1 MEYAVAIQGMKELN
15 VLTVLTNTIK
25 MNLNANHANVTR
37 TGRLMENVKL
47 MVYAIAK
54 NTLKERNVTLW
65 KMVITKKE
73 VVQKVEPRL
82 AVVIQMELKI
92 NRETVMLAFALVN

>member
-1 MEYAVAIQGMKELN
+1 MEYAVAIQVIKELN

-37 TGRLMENVKL
+37 SGRKMENVKL

-54 NTLKERNVTLW
+54 KNLKERNVTLW
-65 KMVITKKE
+65 KMVITK
-73 VVQKVEPRL
+73 
-82 AVVIQMELKI
+82 
-92 NRETVMLAFALVN
+92 